1 MTNGKKHV
9 VIIGAG
15 ISGLAAAHEL
25 SKHPSSIQVTVLEAR
40 NRIGGRLD
48 THRNLV
54 QGEHAD
60 IPIDFGAS
68 WIHGVD
74 PSNPIVSLAETAQAR
89 LEATNSDVI
98 YYHPGQPA
106 LKQDESNHYWAV
118 LWEIFGKAQEFS
130 RDNRNRI
137 SVHTS
142 FRNWLD
148 HYLSTRQSRDPA
160 LPNYMSPRERKII
173 PLLAQFWADENA
185 IALNKVSLKYMDAE
199 NMPPGDHCIMAN
211 GYDRVLDVL
220 CEEMK
225 SVPILLEHV
234 VDRIEYN
241 ESNVKI
247 STNKGQFTADVVLVT
262 LPLGVLKSGAVT
274 FSPPLPERKKTAIK
288 RLGFGTM
295 VKVVLYFP
303 VCFWPKDKHFIN
315 FLPIP
320 SSIPNPKL
328 CRHLNERQMEAL
340 TTYMND
346 LANYTSLMPVHN
358 APIMI
363 AYAANESA
371 EVFEKLTEQE
381 VMEVLVCQ
389 LSHYFPILVKD
400 PTNSRPTRVF
410 MTRWNADPYARGS
423 YTSIPV
429 GAHQSDLGEFEI
441 PVGAQSVAVL
451 SSSDHPETDD
461 KVDASFALKAA
472 ARKHRIMMMSYDK
485 RKPHAKGS
493 YETYAALGT
502 SPTDSNEGFPG
513 HPLKGYPSPPQDK
526 AGHHS
531 ITSTNSCLQQINSLS
546 FAKSI
551 CEVPSS
557 HRASGSRPTSHPR
570 INGMSEVGHRTSIP
584 GAIDIPMLHHHYHHQ
599 QANETGRA
607 HYRGFD
613 DSMEIA
619 LGSGGVSGSVIG
631 GLVAVATSDFE
642 RNHLH
647 HRHGAHDQGNTSA
660 AGLFLSE
667 LVEPLISSFPA
678 VYHHKGGPSRS
689 SAGSISPSS
698 TLTPPP
704 SIRKKHAAPPTAI
717 TVVKTIGVN
726 DANKGRIYFAGE
738 HTTATS
744 FASVHGALMTGRRE
758 AAKIFAQ
765 TF

>member
-1 MTNGKKHV
+1 MTTVKKHV

-25 SKHPSSIQVTVLEAR
+25 SKHPSSIQVTILEAR

-48 THRNLV
+48 THRNLF

-74 PSNPIVSLAETAQAR
+74 PSNPIVALAETAQAR

-98 YYHPGQPA
+98 YHHPGQPA
-106 LKQDESNHYWAV
+106 MKQDESNHYWSV

-211 GYDRVLDVL
+211 GYDRVIDVL

-303 VCFWPKDKHFIN
+303 TCFWPEDKHFIN

-328 CRHLNERQMEAL
+328 CRHLNERQMDAL

-358 APIMI
+358 APILI

-381 VMEVLVCQ
+381 AMEVLVCQ

-400 PTNSRPTRVF
+400 PANSHPTRVF

-441 PVGAQSVAVL
+441 PVGAQSVTVL
-451 SSSDHPETDD
+451 SSSDHAETDN

-472 ARKHRIMMMSYDK
+472 ARKHQIMMMSYDK
-485 RKPHAKGS
+485 RKPSAKGG
-493 YETYAALGT
+493 YDTYAALGT
-502 SPTDSNEGFPG
+502 SPIDSNEGFPG
-513 HPLKGYPSPPQDK
+513 HSMKGYPLPSQDK
-526 AGHHS
+526 GGIHS
-531 ITSTNSCLQQINSLS
+531 ITL
-546 FAKSI
+546 A
-551 CEVPSS
+551 
-557 HRASGSRPTSHPR
+557 R
-570 INGMSEVGHRTSIP
+570 
-584 GAIDIPMLHHHYHHQ
+584 
-599 QANETGRA
+599 RA

-619 LGSGGVSGSVIG
+619 VGSAGGVGVSVIG
-631 GLVAVATSDFE
+631 GLVAVATSNFE
-642 RNHLH
+642 RNHHRHHVRL
-647 HRHGAHDQGNTSA
+647 HRHGVQDKGNSSA
-660 AGLFLSE
+660 AGLFMSE
-667 LVEPLISSFPA
+667 LVEPLMSSFPA
-678 VYHHKGGPSRS
+678 VYSHKGG
-689 SAGSISPSS
+689 SPSS
-698 TLTPPP
+698 TSPP
-704 SIRKKHAAPPTAI
+704 SIRKKHAVPPTAI

-758 AAKIFAQ
+758 AVKIVAQ
-765 TF
+765 TL

>member
-1 MTNGKKHV
+1 MTTEKKHV

-15 ISGLAAAHEL
+15 ISGLSAAHEL

-98 YYHPGQPA
+98 YHHPGQPA

-160 LPNYMSPRERKII
+160 LPNYMSPRDRKII

-303 VCFWPKDKHFIN
+303 ICFWPEDKHFIN

-328 CRHLNERQMEAL
+328 CRHLNERQMDAL

-358 APIMI
+358 APILI

-381 VMEVLVCQ
+381 AMEVLVCQ

-400 PTNSRPTRVF
+400 PANSHPTRVF
-410 MTRWNADPYARGS
+410 MTRWKADPYARGS

-451 SSSDHPETDD
+451 SSSDHAETDN

-472 ARKHRIMMMSYDK
+472 ARKHQIMMMSYDK
-485 RKPHAKGS
+485 RKPNAKGG

-513 HPLKGYPSPPQDK
+513 HPMKGYRLPSQDK
-526 AGHHS
+526 GGIHS
-531 ITSTNSCLQQINSLS
+531 ITLASNINSLS

-551 CEVPSS
+551 CEGPAS
-557 HRASGSRPTSHPR
+557 HRANSSRPTNHPR
-570 INGMSEVGHRTSIP
+570 INGMNEVGHRTSIP
-584 GAIDIPMLHHHYHHQ
+584 RAIAIPMLHHYQ
-599 QANETGRA
+599 SNETG
-607 HYRGFD
+607 HSNYRGFD
-613 DSMEIA
+613 NSMEIA
-619 LGSGGVSGSVIG
+619 VGSGGGVGGSVIG
-631 GLVAVATSDFE
+631 GLVAVATSNFE
-642 RNHLH
+642 RNHHRHHAHH
-647 HRHGAHDQGNTSA
+647 HRHGVQDKGDTSA
-660 AGLFLSE
+660 AGLFMSE
-667 LVEPLISSFPA
+667 LVEPLMLSFPA
-678 VYHHKGGPSRS
+678 VYHQKGG
-689 SAGSISPSS
+689 SPSS
-698 TLTPPP
+698 TSPP
-704 SIRKKHAAPPTAI
+704 SIRKKHATSPTAI

-726 DANKGRIYFAGE
+726 DQNKGRIYFAGE

-758 AAKIFAQ
+758 AVKIVAQ